1 MFVRGLCFE
10 LFCSNYSHTLL
21 LRDLTL
27 SRSLSLSHLF
37 STGSVPLPLTLSPP
51 PSERE
56 RACARA
62 SARALSL
69 SYLFWD
75 GSLSCIRTFP
85 PPPHPP
91 LSLWSAFSAGS
102 ISSQTFTHSSLLN
115 LSESLRS
122 SLSCHLPAH
131 TRVLLALGKP
141 MSRSQ
146 LISVKYVY
154 AVDCKSMIG
163 GYRTLLVMNSVNPLL
178 IPLRYL
184 NHV

>member
-1 MFVRGLCFE
+1 MNCSVR
-10 LFCSNYSHTLL
+10 TI
-21 LRDLTL
+21 LTPSYYVTSRSL
-27 SRSLSLSHLF
+27 VRSLSLTCFRLVVSLF
-37 STGSVPLPLTLSPP
+37 LSLSLPRPQRASV
-51 PSERE
+51 
-56 RACARA
+56 CARCRA
-62 SARALSL
+62 RARALSL

-75 GSLSCIRTFP
+75 GSLSCTRTFP

-154 AVDCKSMIG
+154 AVDCKSVIG
-163 GYRTLLVMNSVNPLL
+163 GYRTLSVMNSVNPLL

>member
-1 MFVRGLCFE
+1 MNCSVR
-10 LFCSNYSHTLL
+10 TI
-21 LRDLTL
+21 LTPSYYVTSRSL
-27 SRSLSLSHLF
+27 VRSLSLTCFRLVVSLF
-37 STGSVPLPLTLSPP
+37 LSLSLPLPQRACVRA
-51 PSERE
+51 RE
-56 RACARA
+56 RARAR
-62 SARALSL
+62 SRSL
-69 SYLFWD
+69 TCS
-75 GSLSCIRTFP
+75 GMAVSLAFAPS

-102 ISSQTFTHSSLLN
+102 ISSQTFTPSSLLN

-154 AVDCKSMIG
+154 AV
-163 GYRTLLVMNSVNPLL
+163 TLPM
-178 IPLRYL
+178 
-184 NHV
+184 